1 MIRLTYR
8 SAFTD
13 EKREHA
19 HNGDWELAF
28 RQAKKAARMNGQTC
42 TYESPEDMA
51 QHMAEAKRKDPTLT
65 GVELTVE

>member
-8 SAFTD
+8 IAFTD

-19 HNGDWELAF
+19 HNGDWGLAF
-28 RQAKKAARMNGQTC
+28 RQAKKAARMSGQTC

-51 QHMAEAKRKDPTLT
+51 RQLAEAKRQDPTAT
-65 GVELTVE
+65 GVKLTIE